1 MDVQLFK
8 NCMSKIPTS
17 VSLVSVVDQGFLSA
31 CTISS
36 LMSVSVDSSVILFVL
51 KSQSKTLVSINQS
64 QYFSINLLS
73 RSQADLSIE
82 YSGKREDQKIENLQD
97 PWEISQEKFPILR
110 NSALTLA
117 CGIIDSK
124 IIGSS
129 TLVTATILSQLT
141 SEENDP
147 LVYLNRSYHSISP
160 IK

>member
-1 MDVQLFK
+1 MDAQLFK
-8 NCMSKIPTS
+8 NCMSRIPTS
-17 VSLVSVVDQGFLSA
+17 VSLVSVVDQGFLIA

-73 RSQADLSIE
+73 QSQADLSIE
-82 YSGKREDQKIENLQD
+82 YSGKRENQEIENLQD

-110 NSALTLA
+110 KSALSLA
-117 CGIIDSK
+117 CEIIDSK

-141 SEENDP
+141 SEESDP
-147 LVYLNRSYHSISP
+147 LIYLNRSYHSISP